1 MSLCLAAAGLVV
13 QLGVS
18 QLTLSWTH
26 SVQKT
31 VWEEDWR
38 LTPRGLLLVQA
49 RVMGSGAG
57 MDPPPE
63 ARREGDFWVWK
74 PQREPVPIMTLRR
87 SGATDDWRLCYEG
100 RCRSMS
106 EFVPAD
112 ADPVVL
118 KSCAPPSVR

>member
-1 MSLCLAAAGLVV
+1 MSLCLAAAGLMV

-18 QLTLSWTH
+18 QVTLSWTH

-38 LTPRGLLLVQA
+38 LTPQGLLLTQA

-63 ARREGDFWVWK
+63 ARREGNFWTWK
-74 PQREPVPIMTLRR
+74 PPLGPLASVAMRR

-100 RCRSMS
+100 RCRSLS
-106 EFVPAD
+106 DLLPGD
-112 ADPVVL
+112 ADPVSL
-118 KSCAPPSVR
+118 ISCPP